1 MPNANKL
8 HGSNLMVNNTSFGNA
23 CSVVYDYTFAA
34 SAIGTRVDLD
44 TFPAGTE
51 LQEIE
56 VINDNLGASTTLAIG
71 ELFAAGDG
79 TTSANSLKAATATS
93 AAGKIDANFH
103 PRILSKPMT
112 PTLTVGGAAATGKIS
127 VIVRYSYVGD
137 GQ

>member
-1 MPNANKL
+1 MSLANKL

-23 CSVVYDYTFAA
+23 CTAVYDFTFAA
-34 SAIGTRVDLD
+34 HAIASRVELD

-51 LQEIE
+51 LQGIE
-56 VINDNLGASTTLAIG
+56 VINDALGGSTTLSIG
-71 ELFAAGDG
+71 ELFATGDG
-79 TTSANSLKAATATS
+79 TTSATSLKAATATS
-93 AAGKIDANFH
+93 SAGKIDGNFH

>member
-1 MPNANKL
+1 MLANKL

-23 CSVVYDYTFAA
+23 CSVVYTFAFA
-34 SAIGTRVDLD
+34 AAAIGSRVELD

-56 VINDNLGASTTLAIG
+56 VINDNLGASTTLSIG
-71 ELFAAGDG
+71 ELFATGDG

-93 AAGKIDANFH
+93 AAGKIDGNFH
-103 PRILSKPMT
+103 PRILPKPMT
-112 PTLTVGGAAATGKIS
+112 PTLTVGGAAANGNIS